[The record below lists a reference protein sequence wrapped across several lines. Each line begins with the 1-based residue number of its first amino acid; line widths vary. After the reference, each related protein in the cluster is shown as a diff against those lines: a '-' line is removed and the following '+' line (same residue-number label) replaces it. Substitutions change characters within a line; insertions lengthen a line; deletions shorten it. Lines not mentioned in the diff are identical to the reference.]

1 MAGYRSVLLK
11 MKHFNSH
18 SQSLKRALYTNLPPA
33 WLLSFYKRNQTTQE
47 PKQDQELIVPA

>member
-33 WLLSFYKRNQTTQE
+33 WLLSFYKRNPTTQE